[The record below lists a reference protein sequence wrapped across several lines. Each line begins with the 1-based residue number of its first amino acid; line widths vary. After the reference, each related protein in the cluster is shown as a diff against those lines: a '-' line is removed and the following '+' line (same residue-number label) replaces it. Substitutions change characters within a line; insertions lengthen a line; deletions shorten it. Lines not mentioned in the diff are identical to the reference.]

1 MKTAALILIL
11 LLGGMVLMNSPP
23 VPDLLTDIDQLEMV
37 QTDDGPVFFVTQFRS
52 AEASFLGGIE
62 LKLPLETWTA
72 TIYDNQPSV
81 ALIIDNRANMFAE
94 SYSTGWLNEQR
105 PETHSWRSQPNIMGL
120 TRLDIGERD
129 AIWRCQETYT

>member
-1 MKTAALILIL
+1 MKTAAFILIL

-23 VPDLLTDIDQLEMV
+23 EAQLLADIDQLEMV

-81 ALIIDNRANMFAE
+81 ALIIDNRAMLFVE
-94 SYSTGWLNEQR
+94 SYSTNWLNGLR
-105 PETHSWRSQPNIMGL
+105 PETNFLAQQPLMGLSRLEIYEFNASWRF
-120 TRLDIGERD
+120 
-129 AIWRCQETYT
+129 QETYI